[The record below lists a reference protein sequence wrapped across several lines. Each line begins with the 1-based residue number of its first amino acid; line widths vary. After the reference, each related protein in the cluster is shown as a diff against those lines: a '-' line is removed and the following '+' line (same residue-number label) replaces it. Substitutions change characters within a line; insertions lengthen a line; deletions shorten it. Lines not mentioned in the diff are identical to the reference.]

1 MLGWWIG
8 AARGLWHQVAA
19 SLAAITLI
27 YAWMVGR
34 RRWTPASVGFDV
46 RWLRA
51 MATGVVWGAGL
62 AGVVLVLTVL
72 GGARVV
78 SGPALAGERYVGGA
92 LMVLVG
98 LGAAAMVEELLFRG
112 YPLVRL
118 ARAAGPIGASLVL
131 TAAFVGMHVPN
142 PGVTWLGLVNI
153 GLAGLVLSGVFFA
166 GGGLPGAWALHVG
179 WNAGLALAADAPV
192 SGLRFAL
199 PAIDYVPG
207 RVAWW
212 DGGSF
217 GPEGGLAA
225 TVLLGGAAWYWMHRV
240 WSAAARTEKVTA

>member
-1 MLGWWIG
+1 MHWGRACGALALLLVAFIGLTLVLTSLENGLLAVAGAGVLGWWVG

-98 LGAAAMVEELLFRG
+98 LGAAAMVVRHALE
-112 YPLVRL
+112 PLC
-118 ARAAGPIGASLVL
+118 
-131 TAAFVGMHVPN
+131 
-142 PGVTWLGLVNI
+142 
-153 GLAGLVLSGVFFA
+153 
-166 GGGLPGAWALHVG
+166 
-179 WNAGLALAADAPV
+179 
-192 SGLRFAL
+192 
-199 PAIDYVPG
+199 G
-207 RVAWW
+207 RQSAQ
-212 DGGSF
+212 
-217 GPEGGLAA
+217 
-225 TVLLGGAAWYWMHRV
+225 V
-240 WSAAARTEKVTA
+240 WC